1 MSRPFFRRFLV
12 ARFVSNL
19 GNGMG
24 PTALAF
30 GVLAIPGATGKD
42 LGFVLAAQAIPMV
55 VLMPFGGVLADRR
68 SRAAVIAVSDIILG
82 ALVIGEGF
90 LFATGAATV
99 PILAAINVVAGALNA
114 LWWPAF
120 PGLVPA
126 ILGDR
131 DLQAGN
137 SMVAVASNFSFIGGS
152 AVAGVLVATFGAGPA
167 LIVDG
172 ASFLVAGVLV
182 LALRSVTTAA
192 PSGDSI
198 LRDLAS
204 GWSTFI
210 SLRWLWVLVAAYSV
224 INGVFRGVFD
234 VGGPVLM
241 RRAFD
246 GPRTWA
252 ILQTAMA
259 IGFLVGAGVAAR
271 LRLRRPLLF
280 LTVASFSLPAAI
292 ATLVAPSPLLVLIAA
307 FFAVGV
313 QMEFWGV
320 FWPTVMQT
328 HVPRDRLSR
337 ATAFDALGSLLLGPV
352 GLAVAGPVIAV
363 FGLPTL
369 FIGGAVLTTVML
381 ALPLLEREVR
391 DMRRIDDGPAE
402 VA

>member
-1 MSRPFFRRFLV
+1 MSRPLFRRFLL

-30 GVLAIPGATGKD
+30 GVLAIPGADGKD

-55 VLMPFGGVLADRR
+55 LLMPLGGVLADRR
-68 SRAAVIAVSDIILG
+68 SRAAVIAVTDIILG
-82 ALVIGEGF
+82 ALVVGEGL
-90 LFATGAATV
+90 LFAADAATV
-99 PILAAINVVAGALNA
+99 PVVAAINVAAGALNA

-131 DLQAGN
+131 DLQSGN
-137 SMVAVASNFSFIGGS
+137 SLVAVASNVAFIGGS

-167 LIVDG
+167 LVVDG
-172 ASFLVAGVLV
+172 VSFLLAGLVV
-182 LALRSVTTAA
+182 LALRSITTAA
-192 PSGDSI
+192 PSGESV
-198 LRDLAS
+198 LRDLRS

-210 SLRWLWVLVAAYSV
+210 SLRWLWVLVAVFSV
-224 INGVFRGVFD
+224 INAVFRGVFE

-241 RRAFD
+241 ERSFD

-252 ILQTAMA
+252 ILQTSTA
-259 IGFLVGAGVAAR
+259 IGFLVGAAVAAR
-271 LRLRRPLLF
+271 LRPGRPLVF
-280 LTVASFSLPAAI
+280 LMLASFALPASI
-292 ATLVAPSPLLVLIAA
+292 GTLVAPAPFAVLLVA

-313 QMEFWGV
+313 QIEFWGV
-320 FWPTVMQT
+320 LWPTVMQT

-337 ATAFDALGSLLLGPV
+337 ATAFDALGSLVLGPV
-352 GLAVAGPVIAV
+352 GLAVAGPVIAT

-369 FIGGAVLTTVML
+369 FVGGAVVATVML
-381 ALPLLEREVR
+381 VLPLFEREVR
-391 DMRRIDDGPAE
+391 DMRRLDEEPA
-402 VA
+402 VG